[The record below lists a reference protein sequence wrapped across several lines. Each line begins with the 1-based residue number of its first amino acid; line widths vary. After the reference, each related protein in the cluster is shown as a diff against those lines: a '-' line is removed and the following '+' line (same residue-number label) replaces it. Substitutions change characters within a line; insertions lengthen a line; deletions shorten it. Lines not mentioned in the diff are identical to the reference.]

1 MKKEILILLVLLIA
15 GQINAQVA
23 HWVIHPNYDSIY
35 FASGANFIITDSIN
49 EKIVWTLDGKPLF
62 KTLYHLHPFCE
73 GFAVATEQNS
83 DIIVGFYNP
92 DGKFTPIDENCSIAH
107 NYPYFSDGYL
117 LVKKEGKYFFVDVK
131 GQLHG
136 HNGQGFLSAYPFH
149 HGFASCRN
157 YKNPDKPKDK
167 EIYNFLIKPINNK
180 FQILSTFS
188 FNGKTFSQDD
198 VEFISSVNNEGFG
211 IVVAK
216 HKIYRFVEEE
226 QELQPV
232 IFPEESDL
240 KKQAKLSGKIS
251 EFYNELDKFDHHF
264 LYANCGEPT
273 LSIHFDAIM
282 IPIEIRYNTEVHSF
296 NHDNT
301 TKEKRTSPLTTTKDK
316 ENKLLGLSI
325 DGIEMLPPQFEAI
338 YERFDNN
345 VFVKTSGKQGLV
357 RILKDEKFLPTI
369 NGKKEICFRHRF
381 FDTNISIIMP
391 AFIPS
396 DKTIIESL
404 DTSCIID
411 ESSWLP
417 KKTLQSNSINYNCR
431 LNFPKDLYD
440 YVLKYPDNPKQ
451 ETIKI
456 QYPIQIISDGIR
468 LPVIESEAEV
478 WYFKYLTIDIDES
491 SKTVNNGVGTFTF
504 DIKAVMMFSDD
515 DIYPLD
521 VNIIADSLYPE
532 PDCEQL
538 PSNNRRYKG
547 IVYDLKEG
555 TNDITIMIKE
565 RGCPPIL
572 YPHILTYTKPSPKN
586 KHKKEDIEIKKKT
599 EEEIEDDIIVPGL

>member
-35 FASGANFIITDSIN
+35 FASGANLIITDSIN

-62 KTLYHLHPFCE
+62 KTPYHLHPFCE

-83 DIIVGFYNP
+83 DIIAGFYNP
-92 DGKFTPIDENCSIAH
+92 DGKFTPVDENCSIAH
-107 NYPYFSDGYL
+107 NYPYFSNGYL
-117 LVKKEGKYFFVDVK
+117 LVQKEGKYFFVDVK

-149 HGFASCRN
+149 HGYASCRN

-180 FQILSTFS
+180 LQILSTFS
-188 FNGKTFSQDD
+188 FSDKTFSQDD
-198 VEFISSVNNEGFG
+198 VEFISSVNDEGIG
-211 IVVAK
+211 IIVAK
-216 HKIYRFVEEE
+216 HKVYYFKGEK
-226 QELQPV
+226 ELKPV
-232 IFPEESDL
+232 FTTPEENNLKHQVKLDGKVSEYLIQLINSDYVLYMNNEFSCLFNARMVPLEIGPNL
-240 KKQAKLSGKIS
+240 KR
-251 EFYNELDKFDHHF
+251 
-264 LYANCGEPT
+264 
-273 LSIHFDAIM
+273 
-282 IPIEIRYNTEVHSF
+282 IPFETAH
-296 NHDNT
+296 T
-301 TKEKRTSPLTTTKDK
+301 TKQKKTSPLTTTKDK
-316 ENKLLGLSI
+316 EKNLFGLTI
-325 DGIEMLPPQFEAI
+325 DGIEMLPPQFEAV

-369 NGKKEICFRHRF
+369 NGRKEICFRHRF

-411 ESSWLP
+411 ETSWIP
-417 KKTLQSNSINYNCR
+417 KKTLQSNSINYDCR

-440 YVLKYPDNPKQ
+440 YALKYPDNPKQ

-468 LPVIESEAEV
+468 LPVIGLEAEV
-478 WYFKYLTIDIDES
+478 WYFKYLTIDINES

-547 IVYDLKEG
+547 IVYNLDEG
-555 TNDITIMIKE
+555 PNDITIKIEEK
-565 RGCPPIL
+565 GCPPIL
-572 YPHILTYTKPSPKN
+572 YPHIITYTKPSPKN